1 MGRRRKPSHWP
12 VNWTVVIVAAVLT
25 LGIGITVA
33 ILSHDGSSGRIVV
46 PQPGTTAVPQ
56 QTTTSSL
63 QVEPAAGSARQSTK
77 ATTRATILPGTS
89 ARQG

>member
-1 MGRRRKPSHWP
+1 

-33 ILSHDGSSGRIVV
+33 VLNNDGSSGRIVV
-46 PQPGTTAVPQ
+46 PQPSTTAVPQ
-56 QTTTSSL
+56 QTTTNSL
-63 QVEPAAGSARQSTK
+63 QIEPAAGAARTSSK
-77 ATTRATILPGTS
+77 ATPRATSLPGTS

>member
-1 MGRRRKPSHWP
+1 

-33 ILSHDGSSGRIVV
+33 VLTYGGSSGRIVV
-46 PQPGTTAVPQ
+46 PQPSTTAVPR
-56 QTTTSSL
+56 QTTTNSL
-63 QVEPAAGSARQSTK
+63 QIEPAAGAVKTSTR
-77 ATTRATILPGTS
+77 ATPRATILPGTS